1 VKLSH
6 IDKSGKAAM
15 VNVAAKPP
23 MHRTAIAEGV
33 VTMAPETVRLVRENS
48 LKKGD
53 AFACARIAGIIAAK
67 ETSALIPLCHNLPLD
82 NISVDIEPGDG
93 RIAIRASAVCTGRT
107 GVEMEAL
114 VSVSVAALTLY
125 DMCKAV
131 DKKMVIGEIRL
142 VEKRKEPVHA
152 DL

>member
-1 VKLSH
+1 MELSH
-6 IDKSGKAAM
+6 IDKSGKAIM

-23 MHRTAIAEGV
+23 MLRTAVAEGEV
-33 VTMAPETVRLVRENS
+33 AMALETVRLVRENG

-53 AFACARIAGIIAAK
+53 AIACARIAGIMAAK
-67 ETSALIPLCHNLPLD
+67 RTAELVPLCHNLPLD
-82 NISVDIEPGDG
+82 NVSVEIEPGED
-93 RIAIRASAVCTGRT
+93 RMVIRATAVCTGRT

-114 VSVSVAALTLY
+114 VAVSVAALTIY

-131 DKKMVIGEIRL
+131 DKKMAITAIRL